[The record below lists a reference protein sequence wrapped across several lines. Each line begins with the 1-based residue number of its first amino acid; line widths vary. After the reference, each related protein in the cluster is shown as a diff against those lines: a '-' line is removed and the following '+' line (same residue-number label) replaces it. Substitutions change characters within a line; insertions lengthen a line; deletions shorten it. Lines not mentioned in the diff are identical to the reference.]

1 MYAWGIIIS
10 NKHTSITS
18 DWLVA
23 CLVGCLYYKVH
34 EWTKKNTAIP
44 EVIREAI
51 TRTMVGDYRP
61 HWVRDKKF
69 DDSKCPTHESVI
81 IGIEDYNNQSK
92 NLHIR
97 CVCII
102 AC

>member
-1 MYAWGIIIS
+1 MGHN
-10 NKHTSITS
+10 NKQQTYI
-18 DWLVA
+18 DNERLA
-23 CLVGCLYYKVH
+23 GCLLGWLSLLQVH
-34 EWTKKNTAIP
+34 EWIKKNTAIP

>member
-1 MYAWGIIIS
+1 MHTRHQH
-10 NKHTSITS
+10 NKKYI
-18 DWLVA
+18 DNNCCLVA
-23 CLVGCLYYKVH
+23 WLAAYLQVH
-34 EWTKKNTAIP
+34 EYIKKNPAIP

-51 TRTMVGDYRP
+51 TRTIVGDYRP

-81 IGIEDYNNQSK
+81 IGMEDYNNQSK

-97 CVCII
+97 
-102 AC
+102 